1 MNNILVC
8 GAGAVGKR
16 HIKNLISFGENVLV
30 WRERKF
36 KLKEIR
42 DHFRKTWF

>member
-30 WRERKF
+30 WRERKLNS
-36 KLKEIR
+36 KK
-42 DHFRKTWF
+42 